1 MNVPVPAPISV
12 VIPAHNAEKYIQQA
26 IESVH
31 AQTLPVAEVIVVAD
45 DCSDDTQ
52 TIAKRLGAIVF
63 EGKRR
68 NISAAT
74 NQGVRAAGQEW
85 IALLDAD
92 DFWEKHKIE
101 AQWKAVQAFPDAA
114 IISCDLYTVFEGKIK
129 KRSRKRLRERH
140 ANLSYPAIVTKQG
153 TYFPRVDGSV
163 LRWFQ
168 VAPPSAL
175 LRREVFAT
183 AGFFDEQF
191 LHCQDVEFFA
201 RALRFYPL
209 VVIEELLVCQ
219 RVHNNSHSTNAK
231 ESWSAALSVVE
242 RMLRHPDEYPPG
254 AGREYREHLKQRF
267 VSYERLLARGT
278 ARPTKSADKDQ
289 TADAQPSSPN
299 QP

>member
-1 MNVPVPAPISV
+1 MPAPAPISV
-12 VIPAHNAEKYIQQA
+12 VIPAHNAEKFIQQA

-31 AQTLPVAEVIVVAD
+31 HQTLPVAEVIVVAD
-45 DCSDDTQ
+45 DCSDNTGA
-52 TIAKRLGAIVF
+52 IARRLGAIVLV
-63 EGKRR
+63 GKHR

-92 DFWEKHKIE
+92 DFWEKRKIE
-101 AQWKAVQAFPDAA
+101 IQWKAVHAFPDAA
-114 IISCDLYTVFEGKIK
+114 IISCDLYTVFDGRIK
-129 KRSRKRLRERH
+129 KRSRKQLRERH
-140 ANLSYPAIVTKQG
+140 GKLSAPALVTKQG

-175 LRREVFAT
+175 LRRDVFAT
-183 AGFFDEQF
+183 AGFFDEHF
-191 LHCQDVEFFA
+191 LYCQDVEFFA
-201 RALRFYPL
+201 RALKHFPL

-231 ESWSAALSVVE
+231 ESWNAAFSVVD

-254 AGREYREHLKQRF
+254 AGREYREHLKQMF
-267 VSYERLLARGT
+267 LPNERLLAEGGRRT
-278 ARPTKSADKDQ
+278 AELQSPTKSIKGD
-289 TADAQPSSPN
+289 
-299 QP
+299 

>member
-12 VIPAHNAEKYIQQA
+12 VIPAHNAERFIEEA
-26 IESVH
+26 IESVL
-31 AQTLPVAEVIVVAD
+31 AQTLPVAEVIVIAD
-45 DCSDDTQ
+45 DCSDDTSA
-52 TIAKRLGAIVF
+52 IARRLDAIVF
-63 EGKRR
+63 EGKHR

-92 DFWEKHKIE
+92 DFWETRKIE
-101 AQWKAVQAFPDAA
+101 SQWKAVQAFPDAA
-114 IISCDLYTVFEGKIK
+114 IISCDLYTVFEGKIQ
-129 KRSRKRLRERH
+129 KRSRKQLRERH
-140 ANLSYPAIVTKQG
+140 DNLSSPAIVTKQG

-175 LRREVFAT
+175 VRRDVFAT
-183 AGFFDEQF
+183 AGFLDEHF

-201 RALRFYPL
+201 RALRYYPL

-219 RVHNNSHSTNAK
+219 RVHNNSHSTNVEA
-231 ESWSAALSVVE
+231 SWNASLSIVD

-254 AGREYREHLKQRF
+254 AGREYREHLKQMF
-267 VSYERLLARGT
+267 LPYEQLIAERSRRT
-278 ARPTKSADKDQ
+278 AELQRSTKSIKGD
-289 TADAQPSSPN
+289 
-299 QP
+299 

>member
-1 MNVPVPAPISV
+1 VNVPLPAPISV
-12 VIPAHNAEKYIQQA
+12 VIPAHNAEEFIQQA

-31 AQTLPVAEVIVVAD
+31 DQTLPVAEVIVVAD
-45 DCSDDTQ
+45 ACSDDTCA
-52 TIAKRLGAIVF
+52 IAKRLGAIVF
-63 EGKRR
+63 EGNFR

-74 NQGVRAAGQEW
+74 NLGVRAAGQEW

-92 DFWEKHKIE
+92 DFWEKRKIE

-114 IISCDLYTVFEGKIK
+114 IISCDLYTVFEGRIK
-129 KRSRKRLRERH
+129 KRSRKLLSERH
-140 ANLSYPAIVTKQG
+140 GNLSSPAIVTKQG

-168 VAPPSAL
+168 VAPPAAL
-175 LRREVFAT
+175 LRRDVFPT
-183 AGFFDEQF
+183 VGFFDEHF

-209 VVIEELLVCQ
+209 VVIEEPLVCQ

-231 ESWSAALSVVE
+231 ESWNAALSVVD
-242 RMLRHPDEYPPG
+242 RMLRHPNEYPPG
-254 AGREYREHLKQRF
+254 AGREYREHLKQMF

-278 ARPTKSADKDQ
+278 PTSRSFDKNQ
-289 TADAQPSSPN
+289 VVDAQPRNPN